1 MDKTYKCITDTIG
14 NTPLVE
20 ISRLNPNPKV
30 KILAKLECANPGGSI
45 KDRAALFMIEGAEK
59 RGELSRGKIIL
70 EATSGNTGIGLAMIA
85 AAKGYKLCLTMPE
98 SASEERKKILRAMGA
113 ELHFTPANQGTDG
126 AIEVAYKMLRDNPGK
141 YFGTDQF
148 NNEDNI
154 AAHYCGTAREIWEQT
169 KGKVTMV
176 ISSLGT
182 SGTAM
187 GISKKLRELNSQI
200 KIIGVEPYLQHK
212 IQGLKNMRESYRP
225 GIFDKSRLDE
235 KVSILDEDAF
245 AMARRLAREEGIL
258 AGMSSGA
265 AMFVAAEKARQIED
279 GLIVVIFPDSGERY
293 LSTEL
298 FAVKE
303 ELSSFN
309 LFNIIKRRNT
319 LFKPI
324 NSGQVQMHTCGPT
337 VHDAPHLGN
346 YRRLVVSDLIH
357 RYLIYKGYKVQHIID
372 IVDMTDK
379 SIKGSEKAG
388 MDMADYSNK
397 YRQIFLEDALP
408 LNIHSDNIY
417 VNASEN
423 VEEMLKI
430 AGKLVDKSYA
440 YEKLHSVYF
449 DISKMADYGVLS
461 NIDLEKTRQGKSID
475 LDDFE
480 KDSSA
485 DFVLLKRTSLAELK
499 RGIYYKT
506 KWGNVRPGWHL
517 ECAAISQKYLG
528 ATYDI
533 HISGV
538 DEMFPH
544 CENILAINKA
554 FSGKN
559 GPNYWINAE
568 LVMVDGKKMSRSLNN
583 ALSLAQLRDRG
594 YRGRDVRFFLQG
606 VHYRK
611 PLNYSDGA
619 LETAKNT
626 VKKLDI
632 FISRLQ
638 AVNTD
643 GNGCAE
649 IDQLLYD
656 LKNGFVAAL
665 DDDLNIA
672 GALAALFDFIGKV
685 NIIIVQAVVNKSD
698 AGKILAALKN
708 INEVLG
714 IMDFAEQVVQK
725 EIRELLEKRAAA
737 RNAQNWQQADSI
749 RDELANLGVAVLD
762 TPQGAVWQFKSRV

>member
-1 MDKTYKCITDTIG
+1 
-14 NTPLVE
+14 
-20 ISRLNPNPKV
+20 
-30 KILAKLECANPGGSI
+30 
-45 KDRAALFMIEGAEK
+45 
-59 RGELSRGKIIL
+59 
-70 EATSGNTGIGLAMIA
+70 
-85 AAKGYKLCLTMPE
+85 
-98 SASEERKKILRAMGA
+98 
-113 ELHFTPANQGTDG
+113 
-126 AIEVAYKMLRDNPGK
+126 
-141 YFGTDQF
+141 
-148 NNEDNI
+148 
-154 AAHYCGTAREIWEQT
+154 
-169 KGKVTMV
+169 
-176 ISSLGT
+176 
-182 SGTAM
+182 
-187 GISKKLRELNSQI
+187 
-200 KIIGVEPYLQHK
+200 
-212 IQGLKNMRESYRP
+212 
-225 GIFDKSRLDE
+225 
-235 KVSILDEDAF
+235 
-245 AMARRLAREEGIL
+245 
-258 AGMSSGA
+258 
-265 AMFVAAEKARQIED
+265 
-279 GLIVVIFPDSGERY
+279 
-293 LSTEL
+293 
-298 FAVKE
+298 
-303 ELSSFN
+303 
-309 LFNIIKRRNT
+309 
-319 LFKPI
+319 
-324 NSGQVQMHTCGPT
+324 MHTCGPT

>member
-1 MDKTYKCITDTIG
+1 
-14 NTPLVE
+14 
-20 ISRLNPNPKV
+20 
-30 KILAKLECANPGGSI
+30 
-45 KDRAALFMIEGAEK
+45 
-59 RGELSRGKIIL
+59 
-70 EATSGNTGIGLAMIA
+70 
-85 AAKGYKLCLTMPE
+85 
-98 SASEERKKILRAMGA
+98 
-113 ELHFTPANQGTDG
+113 
-126 AIEVAYKMLRDNPGK
+126 
-141 YFGTDQF
+141 
-148 NNEDNI
+148 
-154 AAHYCGTAREIWEQT
+154 
-169 KGKVTMV
+169 
-176 ISSLGT
+176 
-182 SGTAM
+182 
-187 GISKKLRELNSQI
+187 
-200 KIIGVEPYLQHK
+200 
-212 IQGLKNMRESYRP
+212 
-225 GIFDKSRLDE
+225 
-235 KVSILDEDAF
+235 
-245 AMARRLAREEGIL
+245 
-258 AGMSSGA
+258 
-265 AMFVAAEKARQIED
+265 
-279 GLIVVIFPDSGERY
+279 
-293 LSTEL
+293 
-298 FAVKE
+298 
-303 ELSSFN
+303 
-309 LFNIIKRRNT
+309 
-319 LFKPI
+319 
-324 NSGQVQMHTCGPT
+324 
-337 VHDAPHLGN
+337 
-346 YRRLVVSDLIH
+346 
-357 RYLIYKGYKVQHIID
+357 
-372 IVDMTDK
+372 
-379 SIKGSEKAG
+379 
-388 MDMADYSNK
+388 
-397 YRQIFLEDALP
+397 
-408 LNIHSDNIY
+408 
-417 VNASEN
+417 
-423 VEEMLKI
+423 
-430 AGKLVDKSYA
+430 
-440 YEKLHSVYF
+440 
-449 DISKMADYGVLS
+449 
-461 NIDLEKTRQGKSID
+461 
-475 LDDFE
+475 
-480 KDSSA
+480 
-485 DFVLLKRTSLAELK
+485 LAELK